1 MRLAC
6 GPGSRRRGARP
17 EVTNE
22 LRQAAE
28 QLRAEQRAAAVRRS
42 AARRQEQEVRRKAR
56 EQAAAEREQ
65 ARRARAAL
73 GEITSRRR
81 RARSTYEAW
90 LDERDARLTLTRAD
104 LHSWKRRDRCPCRRR
119 RWRDAGS
126 DRCH

>member
-65 ARRARAAL
+65 TRRARAAL
-73 GEITSRRR
+73 GATCADPPRGKKNSAETTRP
-81 RARSTYEAW
+81 RAAGLPAS
-90 LDERDARLTLTRAD
+90 L
-104 LHSWKRRDRCPCRRR
+104 PCHR
-119 RWRDAGS
+119 RWSSAPLHGDDSRTSSGHQ
-126 DRCH
+126 RGV